1 MPSPTFSFFTKNR
14 INSGST
20 FVMTSAPSIST
31 SALFDRKRTPKLTSV
46 GSDDVTDEVWQITF
60 TGDVAKDISAILI
73 DNHNIKSGNVKYW
86 NGSSYVDFSPAISLS
101 GNSDETSFFSFPQVS
116 TSRLQFTFSTTF
128 VVDAQ
133 KYVGEIMAFDLI
145 GTPSRPPASFVI
157 SQKERSVIHE
167 TANGGNV
174 YVFFG
179 KKSKIKLTFSDA
191 SYSDIDLFLSLKELG
206 DVFFIY
212 PSGGEY
218 EGVDIGLRMQDIYQV
233 NYVNDFSP
241 NLKSNILELNQS
253 LALELQET

>member
-1 MPSPTFSFFTKNR
+1 MPAPTFSFFTKNR

-20 FVMTSAPSIST
+20 FVLTSAPSIST
-31 SALFDRKRTPKLTSV
+31 SALFDRKRSPKLASI
-46 GSDDVTDEVWQITF
+46 GSNDATDEVWQITF
-60 TGDVAKDISAILI
+60 IGDVAKNISAILM
-73 DNHNIKSGNVKYW
+73 DNHNIKSGDIKYW
-86 NGSSYVDFSPAISLS
+86 NGSSYVNFSTPITLS
-101 GNSDETSFFSFPQVS
+101 GNAAETSFFSFTQVS
-116 TSRLQFTFSTTF
+116 TSRLQFTFSTTM
-128 VVDAQ
+128 VVNAQ
-133 KYVGEIMAFDLI
+133 KYVGEITAFDLI
-145 GTPSRPPASFVI
+145 GTPSRVPSSFVI

-212 PSGGEY
+212 PSGGLY
-218 EGVDIGLRMQDIYQV
+218 EGVDIGLRLKDIYQV

-241 NLKSNILELNQS
+241 NLKANVLEVNQS

>member
-1 MPSPTFSFFTKNR
+1 MATPTFSFHTKNR

-31 SALFDRKRTPKLTSV
+31 SAIFDRKRNTKLTSV

-60 TGDVAKDISAILI
+60 TGDVAKNISAIMM

-86 NGSSYVDFSPAISLS
+86 NGASYVDFSPAISLS
-101 GNSDETSFFSFPQVS
+101 GNSAATSFFSFAQVS
-116 TSRLQFTFSTTF
+116 TSRLQFTFETTI
-128 VVDAQ
+128 VADAQ

-145 GTPSRPPASFVI
+145 GTPSRRPSSFVI
-157 SQKERSVIHE
+157 SQNERSVIHE

-179 KKSKIKLTFSDA
+179 KKSKIKITFSDA
-191 SYSDIDLFLSLKELG
+191 SYSDIDLFLTLKELG
-206 DVFFIY
+206 DVFYIY

-218 EGVDIGLRMQDIYQV
+218 EGVDVGFRLQDIYQV

-253 LALELQET
+253 LAMELQET